1 MMQWCWKMEPDKR
14 PSFATLVSTL
24 SKSLE
29 VQAGYL
35 HVGAFI
41 TPGNNRDSSMDHNIC
56 TSSSE
61 EITAVTII
69 S

>member
-1 MMQWCWKMEPDKR
+1 MQWCWKMKPDKR
-14 PSFATLVSTL
+14 PSFSKLVNTL

-35 HVGAFI
+35 HVGAF
-41 TPGNNRDSSMDHNIC
+41 TPGDNRDSSIDHNF
-56 TSSSE
+56 TNSNE
-61 EITAVTII
+61 EIT

>member
-1 MMQWCWKMEPDKR
+1 MMQWCWKTETDKR
-14 PSFATLVSTL
+14 PSFSTLVNTL
-24 SKSLE
+24 SESLE
-29 VQAGYL
+29 KQAGYL
-35 HVGAFI
+35 HVGAF
-41 TPGNNRDSSMDHNIC
+41 TPGNNRDSSMDHSIC